1 MLLSCWILSEPVSTA
16 ALLEHSSFCYTKA
29 LTESVW
35 DLSTALFLK
44 NYTLPHLCPSPFSED
59 SAFIYLFLRV
69 NFFYLII
76 LTYMKVFFLPLIKS
90 VLERQLSGL
99 PFVPSNW
106 KIRLHLLYKTGDCSQ
121 MEE

>member
-59 SAFIYLFLRV
+59 SAFIYLFIFESKLFLLD
-69 NFFYLII
+69 NFNLYESFFSSSY
-76 LTYMKVFFLPLIKS
+76 KVSSREAAIRSSICPL
-90 VLERQLSGL
+90 
-99 PFVPSNW
+99 
-106 KIRLHLLYKTGDCSQ
+106 
-121 MEE
+121 